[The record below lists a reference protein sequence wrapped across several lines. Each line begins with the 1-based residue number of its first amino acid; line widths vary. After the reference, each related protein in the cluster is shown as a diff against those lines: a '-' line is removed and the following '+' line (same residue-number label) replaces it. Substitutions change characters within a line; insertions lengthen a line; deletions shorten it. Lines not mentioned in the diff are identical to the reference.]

1 MNAPCSFANTACE
14 QIDDAN
20 DIPSF
25 YVSHRPRT
33 PKNASHDSFKPAYNV
48 SRGSRRTSACLAGPD
63 GLALQANEIAL
74 DAQIAATGVM
84 MLAPVVPVAP
94 VTLGRRSAR
103 IPQSAMASCVGL
115 CATDILLMVA
125 GRIRSFGPLLRSG
138 PLFGAAAT
146 ESRLATP
153 SWEFLADDPA
163 G

>member
-1 MNAPCSFANTACE
+1 MILSNLLTMCRVVVE
-14 QIDDAN
+14 G
-20 DIPSF
+20 
-25 YVSHRPRT
+25 
-33 PKNASHDSFKPAYNV
+33 PA
-48 SRGSRRTSACLAGPD
+48 LALLGQTLPA